1 MTIEKNAFK
10 DGVKASLPTAL
21 GYVSIGIACGVV
33 GASSGLSPLQMG
45 LMSAMIYAGSAQFAF
60 CALVVSGADLPLLVV
75 TVFLINLRNF
85 LMSLHA
91 TTVFPKVSIWH
102 GIGIGTLITD
112 ESYGVMLNE
121 SLRTKEISPFWMH
134 GNNLAGY
141 ITWVVSVYL
150 ATILGAYIPDPKIF
164 GLDFALVAMFVSIF
178 ESQLAAMLQLLAK
191 QKLFLILAAV
201 TVSYVLLLLVVSS
214 SVAVLGAT
222 FIGCFVGV
230 LLDDK

>member
-1 MTIEKNAFK
+1 MEKKEFQA
-10 DGVKASLPTAL
+10 GVKASLPTAL

-33 GASSGLSPLQMG
+33 GASSGLTPLQMG
-45 LMSAMIYAGSAQFAF
+45 LMSALIYGGSAQFAF
-60 CALVVSGADLPLLVV
+60 CALVVAGADLPLLVL
-75 TVFLINLRNF
+75 TVFLVNLRNF

-91 TTVFPKVSIWH
+91 TTVFPKVSLWH
-102 GIGIGTLITD
+102 GIGIGSLITD

-121 SLRTKEISPFWMH
+121 RLKREAISPMWMH

-141 ITWVVSVYL
+141 VSWVVSVYL
-150 ATILGAYIPDPKIF
+150 ATILGAYIPDPKVF

-178 ESQLAAMLQLLAK
+178 ESQIRAMFQLVAK
-191 QKLFLILAAV
+191 QKIAWVLVSV

-222 FIGCFVGV
+222 FLGCLVGV